1 MQKNRASPRWTSEE
15 DAILKR
21 HYRSKGLA
29 YCVQRIPNHSQAAI
43 IVHAGLLGLSKKRP
57 KPRSQWT
64 GDEEDL
70 LLKY

>member
-1 MQKNRASPRWTSEE
+1 MPKNKASPRWMPEE

-21 HYRSKGLA
+21 YYRSKGLA

-43 IVHAGLLGLSKKRP
+43 IVHAGILGLSKKRP

-64 GDEEDL
+64 EEEESIL
-70 LLKY
+70 L